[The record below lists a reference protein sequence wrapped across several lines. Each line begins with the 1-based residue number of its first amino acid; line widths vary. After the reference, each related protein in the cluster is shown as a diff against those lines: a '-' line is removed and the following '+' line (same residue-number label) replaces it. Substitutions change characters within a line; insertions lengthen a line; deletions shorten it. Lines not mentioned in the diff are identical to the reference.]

1 VSAVRVVGSVASGIQ
16 VITLEGE
23 IDGKTAPM
31 AQQEIIPLLPAGA
44 PVVLDLSAVGYM
56 SSAGLRMMLLIY
68 RQGMSKGSTI
78 ALAGLSE
85 EIRDTMD
92 ATGFLGF
99 FTVADTVEGALAALS
114 GGS

>member
-1 VSAVRVVGSVASGIQ
+1 MRVVGSVQAGIQ

-23 IDGKTAPM
+23 VDGKTAPV
-31 AQQEIIPLLPAGA
+31 AQQEILPLLPAGA
-44 PVVLDLSAVGYM
+44 PVVLDFAGVGYM
-56 SSAGLRMMLLIY
+56 SSAGLRMVLLIY
-68 RQGMSKGSTI
+68 RQGASKGSTI

-99 FTVADTVEGALAALS
+99 FTVADSVPDALAALT
-114 GGS
+114 GG